1 MKKSTKETR
10 VLFSRS
16 ISASSSSWRF
26 DGFWWSDLS
35 LHVLCINLCGCFL
48 QHRLA
53 HVCLGCSSCWSWSF
67 HFGAKA
73 HQTWC
78 AGASKKAK
86 AISSYTLKTWKCF
99 RGMSL
104 QLSEKMGAVPASKG
118 WALWF
123 WSEAVF
129 CYFFGVGRSTSICST
144 RRWNGPQIMAW
155 VGEDPKS

>member
-1 MKKSTKETR
+1 MKKSTKETTSR

-73 HQTWC
+73 HQTWS
-78 AGASKKAK
+78 AGASKKPRPYHPTPWRHENAFAVWVYNYLKKWVPFRLPRASSVFLIRSCFLILFWGREIYIYLK
-86 AISSYTLKTWKCF
+86 ALK
-99 RGMSL
+99 
-104 QLSEKMGAVPASKG
+104 
-118 WALWF
+118 
-123 WSEAVF
+123 
-129 CYFFGVGRSTSICST
+129 
-144 RRWNGPQIMAW
+144 
-155 VGEDPKS
+155 